1 VRANRQMKVW
11 AKKSETPTLAEVAR
25 AAGEGLSREELVRK
39 TLQALAKGASAD
51 RIGIWLDS
59 ARGDGH
65 ASSRKFEFRGSVWNR
80 GNEEPPPEWRRLSL
94 CTPLPVESLLAGEVV
109 EQELEHG
116 ALPLIGPLVGL
127 RRPLW
132 LPVERRGRLRGLIL
146 GGHHDKHGRLPRAVF
161 EFAAAELALAVEL
174 EEEHQKL
181 RASEADLASVEL
193 VLGGLAASNRPEYA
207 LRDLVD
213 SCLGDRDGGGGI
225 GATFAAV
232 GTFED
237 HRAMKQSTGRL
248 LFHWKGGDG
257 LQLEILNS
265 AAVAGIWRN
274 VLQGRRLIVEE
285 IATSPAWDAPV
296 RIAAAPLEVGDV
308 VVGVLVAGF
317 SDEVGPAVVERLKLH
332 ARLAGTAL
340 STWQRNA
347 EEMRQELWR
356 KSLLE
361 NHAQAVV
368 LLDEAGMLSAVSP
381 RAWSLLA
388 EKLPTQ
394 TRAGA
399 CRTGARLSALFQA
412 KEQGRIDAW
421 SDLVLSGIRDRR
433 GEKRD
438 GPAELPEAQLLSGI
452 KVRLRPPLPAGGP
465 YSAVFF
471 DTGREEDEA
480 TQDRHAQTELHSVL
494 EWLEEG
500 VVLFD
505 AQENVRALN
514 SRFLQIAGLQGPEA
528 ASLDSLEKLIAKLS
542 EHVAEPWSFAQRW
555 RNLARGIDGGI
566 REELELVRPTP
577 RIVQR
582 MARPILDAGGRRL
595 GRVEIYRDLTT
606 RRGTQSKLLRTEKLA
621 ALGQLIT
628 GVAHELNNPLTT
640 ILGYSQRLLQ
650 RRPGVDAEEMRQIR
664 QIFEEAERATTILR
678 QLLLN
683 AHEDQPELRT
693 VAINQLVA
701 QTIELQ
707 QASLTQDNIRVQ
719 TDLDASDP
727 LVYGDTGQLQQV
739 LMNLTGNARQ
749 ALDEMGH
756 GGTIR
761 IRTKQIGNQRVLLEV
776 ADSGPG
782 IPPEN
787 LGRIFDPFF
796 TTKPAGVGTGLGLA
810 IVLGIVREH
819 GGHVNVASPP
829 GGGAIF
835 SIALC
840 AAHGASRVQRPA
852 KAEYTSPQFGAAG
865 LTNSGPKIATGR
877 ATEPLLSSTGG
888 ALGANVG
895 AAGLNAG
902 ASAVAVSPIVGQS
915 AIKASSHHILVV
927 EDEPTVARL
936 IADVL
941 EDDGFR
947 VDVLHDGREALQRA
961 ARENYDLVICDMKMP
976 GLDGQHFYQALAQSR
991 NSLSDRFLFVTGDTV
1006 SPHTHHFLET
1016 HRLPHVAKP
1025 FRMEELKEKVYELL
1039 EHSRARRPRA
1049 AEATRNG

>member
-1 VRANRQMKVW
+1 
-11 AKKSETPTLAEVAR
+11 
-25 AAGEGLSREELVRK
+25 
-39 TLQALAKGASAD
+39 
-51 RIGIWLDS
+51 
-59 ARGDGH
+59 
-65 ASSRKFEFRGSVWNR
+65 
-80 GNEEPPPEWRRLSL
+80 
-94 CTPLPVESLLAGEVV
+94 
-109 EQELEHG
+109 
-116 ALPLIGPLVGL
+116 IGPLVGL
-127 RRPLW
+127 RRAVW

-146 GGHHDKHGRLPRAVF
+146 GGHRNKRGELPRALF

-181 RASEADLASVEL
+181 CGCEADLASVEL
-193 VLGGLAASNRPEYA
+193 VLGGLATSNRPEYA
-207 LRDLVD
+207 LRDLLD
-213 SCLGDRDGGGGI
+213 SCLGNRDARSEI

-232 GTFED
+232 GAFAD
-237 HRAMKQSTGRL
+237 RRAMKQSAGRL
-248 LFHWKGGDG
+248 LFHWKSGGG
-257 LQLEILNS
+257 LQLGLLHS
-265 AAVAGIWRN
+265 TVVTGIWN
-274 VLQGRRLIVEE
+274 KAMQGRRVIVEE
-285 IATSPAWDAPV
+285 VATPPAWDGAA
-296 RIAAAPLEVGDV
+296 RIAAAPLEAVDGV
-308 VVGVLVAGF
+308 IGVLVVGF
-317 SDEVGPAVVERLKLH
+317 SGEVSASMIERLELR
-332 ARLAGTAL
+332 ARLAATAL
-340 STWQRNA
+340 SAWQRNA
-347 EEMRQELWR
+347 EEMRQEFWR
-356 KSLLE
+356 ASLLE
-361 NHAQAVV
+361 SSPQALV
-368 LLDEAGMLSAVSP
+368 LLDETGMLAAVSS
-381 RAWSLLA
+381 RARSLLA
-388 EKLPTQ
+388 VKSPTENC
-394 TRAGA
+394 AA
-399 CRTGARLSALFQA
+399 ETGPTVGRLSALFQA
-412 KEQGRIDAW
+412 QDQSRIDAW
-421 SDLVLSGIRDRR
+421 SDLVLSGVRDRR
-433 GEKRD
+433 GEQRD
-438 GPAELPEAQLLSGI
+438 GPAELPEAELRSGV

-471 DTGREEDEA
+471 DTGREEDQEI
-480 TQDRHAQTELHSVL
+480 QDARAQTELHSVL

-514 SRFLQIAGLQGPEA
+514 SRFLQIVGLQGPEA
-528 ASLDSLEKLIAKLS
+528 AGLDSLEKLIAKLS
-542 EHVAEPWSFAQRW
+542 EHVAEPWSFGQRW

-566 REELELVRPTP
+566 REELELVRPAS
-577 RIVQR
+577 RVVQR
-582 MARPILDAGGRRL
+582 MARPILDAGGWRL

-650 RRPGVDAEEMRQIR
+650 RKPGANSEEMRQIR
-664 QIFEEAERATTILR
+664 QIFEEAERATIILR

-683 AHEDQPELRT
+683 AHEDQSELRT

-707 QASLTQDNIRVQ
+707 QASLTQENIQVH
-719 TDLDASDP
+719 TDLDPSDP

-749 ALDEMGH
+749 SIDEAGR

-761 IRTKQIGNQRVLLEV
+761 IRTKQIGNQRVLLEI

-796 TTKPAGVGTGLGLA
+796 TTKPAGIGTGLGLA

-840 AAHGASRVQRPA
+840 AAHGAPRVQRPA
-852 KAEYTSPQFGAAG
+852 KAVYTSPQFTTAG
-865 LTNSGPKIATGR
+865 LTNSGAKIPAGR
-877 ATEPLLSSTGG
+877 ATELLLSATGG
-888 ALGANVG
+888 LPGPNGG
-895 AAGLNAG
+895 AAAPNVDTPA
-902 ASAVAVSPIVGQS
+902 AAVTATAAQRAVQ
-915 AIKASSHHILVV
+915 ASSYRILVV

-941 EDDGFR
+941 EDDGFL
-947 VDVLHDGREALQRA
+947 VDVLLEGREALQRV
-961 ARENYDLVICDMKMP
+961 AREKYDLVICDMKMP
-976 GLDGQHFYQALAQSR
+976 GLDGQHFYQALVQSH

-1006 SPHTHHFLET
+1006 SPRTHHFLET

-1039 EHSRARRPRA
+1039 EHSRACQPRA

>member
-1 VRANRQMKVW
+1 MRVW
-11 AKKSETPTLAEVAR
+11 AKKSETPTLTEVAR
-25 AAGEGLSREELVRK
+25 AAGEGLSREELLRK
-39 TLQALAKGASAD
+39 TLQALAHFVAVD
-51 RIGIWLDS
+51 RIGIWLDAS
-59 ARGDGH
+59 LGDERVSG
-65 ASSRKFEFRGSVWNR
+65 KEPEFRGLVWSR
-80 GNEEPPPEWRRLSL
+80 EGEAAAAAVEWRRLSL
-94 CTPLPVESLLAGEVV
+94 RAPLPVEVLSSGEAV

-116 ALPLIGPLVGL
+116 GLPLIGPLVGL
-127 RRPLW
+127 RRAVW
-132 LPVERRGRLRGLIL
+132 VPVERRGRLRGLIL
-146 GGHHDKHGRLPRAVF
+146 CGQRNKHGEMPKTLF
-161 EFAAAELALAVEL
+161 EFAAAQLALAIEL
-174 EEEHQKL
+174 EEEHRRL
-181 RASEADLASVEL
+181 GACEADLASVEL
-193 VLGGLAASNRPEYA
+193 VLGGLANSSRPEYA

-213 SCLGDRDGGGGI
+213 SCLGAGGTGSGV

-232 GTFED
+232 GTFAD
-237 HRAMKQSTGRL
+237 HRATREPDGRL
-248 LFHWKGGDG
+248 LFHWKSGGG
-257 LQLEILNS
+257 LPPGILDHP
-265 AAVAGIWRN
+265 AAAGIWRKAM
-274 VLQGRRLIVEE
+274 QARRVIVDQL
-285 IATSPAWDAPV
+285 AVSPAWETATHM
-296 RIAAAPLEVGDV
+296 AAAPLEAGDGV
-308 VVGVLVAGF
+308 IGVLVASFGG
-317 SDEVGPAVVERLKLH
+317 DVRAATVERLELR
-332 ARLAGTAL
+332 ARLAATAL
-340 STWQRNA
+340 GAWQRGA
-347 EEMRQELWR
+347 EELRQEQWR
-356 KSLLE
+356 KSMLE
-361 NHAQAVV
+361 NSSQALV
-368 LLDEAGMLSAVSP
+368 LLDQTGQLIEMSA
-381 RAWSLLA
+381 RARELVA
-388 EKLPTQ
+388 EKSEGEGRLQRPSSPV
-394 TRAGA
+394 
-399 CRTGARLSALFQA
+399 RLSTLFQA
-412 KEQGRIDAW
+412 GDRERIDAW
-421 SDLVLSGIRDRR
+421 SDLALSGVGERR

-438 GPAELPEAQLLSGI
+438 GPGELPVAKLRSGVE
-452 KVRLRPPLPAGGP
+452 VRLRPPLPAGGP
-465 YSAVFF
+465 YSAVYF
-471 DTGREEDEA
+471 DTGRDEDEEA
-480 TQDRHAQTELHSVL
+480 QNARAQTELHSVL

-528 ASLDSLEKLIAKLS
+528 AGLDSLEKLIAKLS

-566 REELELVRPTP
+566 REEIELVRPAA
-577 RIVQR
+577 RIAQR

-650 RRPGVDAEEMRQIR
+650 RRPGVDAEETRQIR

-707 QASLTQDNIRVQ
+707 QASLTQENIRVQ
-719 TDLDASDP
+719 TDLDPSDP

-739 LMNLTGNARQ
+739 LMNLAGNARQ
-749 ALDEMGH
+749 AIDESGH

-761 IRTKQIGNQRVLLEV
+761 IRTKQIGNQRVLLEI

-787 LGRIFDPFF
+787 LSRIFDPFF
-796 TTKPAGVGTGLGLA
+796 TTKPAGIGTGLGLA

-840 AAHGASRVQRPA
+840 AAHGAPRASRSP
-852 KAEYTSPQFGAAG
+852 KAASSSAPYAATGSASFSPKFPGGAADA
-865 LTNSGPKIATGR
+865 LQLASNRLVKSADGPVADGN
-877 ATEPLLSSTGG
+877 APLVAGGEKLRPRSTG
-888 ALGANVG
+888 
-895 AAGLNAG
+895 
-902 ASAVAVSPIVGQS
+902 SRSQR
-915 AIKASSHHILVV
+915 ILVV

-947 VDVLHDGREALQRA
+947 VDVLFDGNEALQRA
-961 ARENYDLVICDMKMP
+961 ARETYELVICDMKMP
-976 GLDGQHFYQALAQSR
+976 GMDGQHFYQALAHAQ
-991 NSLSDRFLFVTGDTV
+991 NTLSERFLFVTGDTV
-1006 SPHTHHFLET
+1006 SPHTHHFLAT

-1039 EHSRARRPRA
+1039 EHGRTRQPRA
-1049 AEATRNG
+1049 AEATRNV